1 MITHDDDHARF
12 RSQLAD
18 HLLDLLD
25 EQENAVLESHAR
37 HCPDCGRLLAAARRE
52 RADWWEGTGHPPV
65 GLLAAE
71 PLDERVRLHV
81 SGCADCRDEVALLSG
96 AVVDPAPA
104 PPFLPLQAP
113 TVRRSAHGRIW
124 VTAGSVAAVLAM
136 ILVARQQSAQRDVPS
151 PAPLA
156 GSTQPD
162 AVVPQAPPAP
172 PLGAGESVAAPPL
185 AARMEPIA
193 IADATRGESSPATA
207 VSIPAGVTEVPLTLP
222 ALFLPE
228 GVGVVVELRR
238 VNGDVLARQE
248 LPAARAQ
255 ARGGVRFEAGRFSD
269 GPLVLRVA
277 WLDGVS
283 GAEAREYSLNVTT
296 HH

>member
-25 EQENAVLESHAR
+25 EQENAVIESHAR

-65 GLLAAE
+65 SLLAAE
-71 PLDERVRLHV
+71 PLDESVRLHV
-81 SGCADCRDEVALLSG
+81 TGCAECREEVALLTG
-96 AVVDPAPA
+96 AVVDPSPA
-104 PPFLPLQAP
+104 PPFQPLQPP
-113 TVRRSAHGRIW
+113 TVRRSALGRVW

-162 AVVPQAPPAP
+162 EAAPQAPPAP
-172 PLGAGESVAAPPL
+172 QSGAGESVAAPPL
-185 AARMEPIA
+185 AARMEPVA
-193 IADATRGESSPATA
+193 IADATRGESPSATA

-238 VNGDVLARQE
+238 ANGGVLARQE
-248 LPAARAQ
+248 LSAARAQ
-255 ARGGVRFEAGRFSD
+255 ARGGVRFEAGRFAD

-277 WLDGVS
+277 WIDATS
-283 GAEAREYSLNVTT
+283 GPESREYALDVTT

>member
-96 AVVDPAPA
+96 AVVDPAPGRPTCFHPW
-104 PPFLPLQAP
+104 PPSTRSMPSASPGGAP
-113 TVRRSAHGRIW
+113 TA
-124 VTAGSVAAVLAM
+124 
-136 ILVARQQSAQRDVPS
+136 S
-151 PAPLA
+151 PLP
-156 GSTQPD
+156 
-162 AVVPQAPPAP
+162 VV
-172 PLGAGESVAAPPL
+172 
-185 AARMEPIA
+185 
-193 IADATRGESSPATA
+193 
-207 VSIPAGVTEVPLTLP
+207 
-222 ALFLPE
+222 
-228 GVGVVVELRR
+228 
-238 VNGDVLARQE
+238 
-248 LPAARAQ
+248 
-255 ARGGVRFEAGRFSD
+255 
-269 GPLVLRVA
+269 
-277 WLDGVS
+277 
-283 GAEAREYSLNVTT
+283 
-296 HH
+296 